1 MIIFVIHLT
10 TLQFTHAHI
19 FVHALINVTSEIKSA
34 IIMFIFFRR
43 QAMAFG
49 KVFNLNYRMK
59 NVSAKGSK
67 HVRPLPPL
75 PPPLPLP
82 MLEHIYF
89 KTLILL
95 FTHLA
100 QMRSSL
106 SSSLDFRFS
115 IVVME
120 TGVDSS
126 KVARPC
132 DCLNMLSIANPKAFT
147 NTNQHKLK
155 QLTKI

>member
-19 FVHALINVTSEIKSA
+19 FVHALIDVTSEIKSA

-67 HVRPLPPL
+67 HVRPLPP
-75 PPPLPLP
+75 PLPLP
-82 MLEHIYF
+82 MLEHSYF

-100 QMRSSL
+100 QMSSSL

-132 DCLNMLSIANPKAFT
+132 DCLNMLSIAKPKAFT